1 VKTNDEAA
9 RSLLHPIKN
18 MNMKKSITYKTLSVL
33 IIAFSLASC
42 GNKNEETKVEEQH
55 NEAQNSVEL
64 TAEQYKIVGVSLG
77 KIEIKALSGAIKV
90 NGMLDV
96 PPQNLVSIS
105 APMGGILKTTELL
118 QGLKVKKGEV
128 IAVMQNADYIQLQQ
142 DYVDTKSQLEY
153 LEAEYKRQEELAKE
167 NVNSQK
173 TLLQSKT
180 QYQSMKAKVSG
191 LKAKLSLLG
200 IDAHEIESG
209 NFQNTITLYAPISGY
224 VTQVNVNIGMFVNPT
239 DVMFK
244 IVDTEHLHAEL
255 TVFEKDVPKLKI
267 GQKVR
272 FTLANETVERIAT
285 VYLIGREIQEDRTVR
300 IHCHLDKEDDQLL
313 PGMYLKA
320 YVEAGTQTV
329 PALPNE
335 AIVTFEG
342 NNYVFE
348 NVSSDEKG
356 THHFKMIRVSTGVSE
371 LGYTEIQLSKELN
384 MESSMVIKG
393 AYDIL
398 SKMKNSEGN
407 EGHVH

>member
-1 VKTNDEAA
+1 MK
-9 RSLLHPIKN
+9 HIK
-18 MNMKKSITYKTLSVL
+18 MMKSITIFLLVL
-33 IIAFSLASC
+33 LAVSC
-42 GNKNEETKVEEQH
+42 GSKAEEGKEETHHADAE
-55 NEAQNSVEL
+55 NTVEL
-64 TAEQYKIVGVSLG
+64 TDEQCAVVGVTLG
-77 KIEIKALSGAIKV
+77 SIEQKALSGAIKV

-105 APMGGILKTTELL
+105 TPMGGFLKSTELL
-118 QGLKVKKGEV
+118 QGLRVKKGAV
-128 IAVMQNADYIQLQQ
+128 IAVIQNPDFIQLQQ

-153 LEAEYKRQEELAKE
+153 LEAEYKRQQELSKE

-180 QYQSMKAKVSG
+180 QYQSMMAKVSG
-191 LKAKLSLLG
+191 LKARLDLLG
-200 IDAHEIESG
+200 INAGQLESG

-272 FTLANETVERIAT
+272 FTLANETTERLAT
-285 VYLIGREIQEDRTVR
+285 VYLIGREIGPDRTVR
-300 IHCHLDKEDDQLL
+300 IHCHLDKEDGELL

-320 YVEAGTQTV
+320 YVEAGTQDVT
-329 PALPNE
+329 ALPDK
-335 AIVTFEG
+335 AVVGFEG
-342 NNYVFE
+342 NSYIFIPVP
-348 NVSSDEKG
+348 SDEKG
-356 THHFKMIRVSTGVSE
+356 TKHFKLIPVTTGVSE
-371 LGYTEIQLSKELN
+371 LGYTE
-384 MESSMVIKG
+384 VILPKDFGNRAEVVING

-398 SKMKNSEGN
+398 SKLKNSKG
-407 EGHVH
+407 EGHAH

>member
-1 VKTNDEAA
+1 M
-9 RSLLHPIKN
+9 R
-18 MNMKKSITYKTLSVL
+18 KSIIYRALAVLVVTLFL
-33 IIAFSLASC
+33 TSC
-42 GNKNEETKVEEQH
+42 GSIKEEMAEDTHHDEKV
-55 NEAQNSVEL
+55 NTVEL
-64 TAEQYKIVGVSLG
+64 TDEQYKIVGVGLG
-77 KIEIKALSGAIKV
+77 NIEMKSLSGAIKV

-105 APMGGILKTTELL
+105 APMGGILKSTELL

-142 DYVDTKSQLEY
+142 DYLDTKSQLEY

-180 QYQSMKAKVSG
+180 QYQSMMAKVGG

-200 IDAHEIESG
+200 INTSQIETG

-272 FTLANETVERIAT
+272 FTLANESVERIAT

-320 YVEAGTQTV
+320 YVEAGTQSV

-342 NNYVFE
+342 NNYIFE
-348 NVSSDEKG
+348 SVSSDEKG
-356 THHFKMIRVSTGVSE
+356 THHFKMIQVITGVSE
-371 LGYTEIQLSKELN
+371 LGYTEVQLPKGIN
-384 MESSMVIKG
+384 TESSMVIKG

-398 SKMKNSEGN
+398 SKMKNSEEE
-407 EGHVH
+407 EGHAH

>member
-1 VKTNDEAA
+1 
-9 RSLLHPIKN
+9 
-18 MNMKKSITYKTLSVL
+18 MKKSIIYKTLTVL
-33 IIAFSLASC
+33 TVALFLSSC
-42 GNKNEETKVEEQH
+42 GNKKDETKEEAHHEGVE
-55 NEAQNSVEL
+55 NSVEL
-64 TAEQYKIVGVSLG
+64 TDEQYKIVGVTLG
-77 KIEIKALSGAIKV
+77 KIEMKALSGAIKV

-105 APMGGILKTTELL
+105 APMGGFLKSTELL

-180 QYQSMKAKVSG
+180 QYQSMLAKVGG

-200 IDAHEIESG
+200 INTSQIENG
-209 NFQNTITLYAPISGY
+209 NFQNSITLYAPISGY
-224 VTQVNVNIGMFVNPT
+224 VTQVNVNIGMFVNPA

-285 VYLIGREIQEDRTVR
+285 VYLIGREIREDRTVR

-320 YVEAGTQTV
+320 YVEAGTQSV

-348 NVSSDEKG
+348 NVPSDEKG
-356 THHFKMIRVSTGVSE
+356 RYHFKMIQVITGVSE
-371 LGYTEIQLSKELN
+371 LGYTEVQLPKGIN
-384 MESSMVIKG
+384 TESSLVIKG

-398 SKMKNSEGN
+398 SKMKNSEEE
-407 EGHVH
+407 EGHAH